1 MEKGPVERVS
11 IDDPRAIFL
20 FRFYVEVDKNGKD
33 LAGYQ
38 NKECGAYRL
47 TFDNNGEAW
56 RFTSNYQVITVVAM
70 TQHKKLGWPF
80 FSIRPAELKTV
91 LLKFKDMKD
100 GNDGAGGDGRGGGGR
115 GPGGGRG
122 CGAALTA
129 RRRRRAGSRG
139 ACSRTPRVLWMPRR
153 LPRQIMHARP
163 RSTL

>member
-1 MEKGPVERVS
+1 M
-11 IDDPRAIFL
+11 
-20 FRFYVEVDKNGKD
+20 EVDKNGKD

-122 CGAALTA
+122 CADGAAAAARWKSRRVQPNPEGALDAAAVAAADHARKAAQHAVDNDDRDARLA
-129 RRRRRAGSRG
+129 RRG
-139 ACSRTPRVLWMPRR
+139 AAMGAAAAAA
-153 LPRQIMHARP
+153 Q
-163 RSTL
+163 